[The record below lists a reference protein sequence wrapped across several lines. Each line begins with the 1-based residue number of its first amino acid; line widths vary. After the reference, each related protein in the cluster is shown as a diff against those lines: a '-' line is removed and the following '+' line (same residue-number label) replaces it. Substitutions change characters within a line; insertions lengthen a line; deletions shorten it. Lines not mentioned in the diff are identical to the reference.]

1 VPLGEVGALRWR
13 SGGARRRPTRAT
25 ASASVEDV
33 GRRVVVSG
41 GGTGI
46 GRAVAE
52 RFAKDG
58 DEVVIVGRRE
68 GVLED
73 TARELNEA
81 CGSER
86 VTTQVADLANPE
98 QVAGAAERIA
108 SGGPVDVLV
117 NNAGGNVDGGSP
129 TSLADVAAG
138 WRRDFDGNVLTAV
151 LLTEALEP
159 SLRRPGG
166 RIVTITSIAA
176 LRGAGSYGAAK
187 AALHAWT
194 MSLATE
200 LAPEGITANAVAP
213 GFIPETGFWEGRL
226 SEDVIRPRVAQT
238 PVGRPG
244 TPAEVAEAVAYLAS
258 PGAGFTTGQI
268 LQVNGGWVLGRG

>member
-1 VPLGEVGALRWR
+1 
-13 SGGARRRPTRAT
+13 
-25 ASASVEDV
+25 V

-58 DEVVIVGRRE
+58 DEVVILGRRE

-108 SGGPVDVLV
+108 SCGPVDVLV
-117 NNAGGNVDGGSP
+117 NNAGGNVGGGSP

-226 SEDVIRPRVAQT
+226 SDDVIRPRVAQT